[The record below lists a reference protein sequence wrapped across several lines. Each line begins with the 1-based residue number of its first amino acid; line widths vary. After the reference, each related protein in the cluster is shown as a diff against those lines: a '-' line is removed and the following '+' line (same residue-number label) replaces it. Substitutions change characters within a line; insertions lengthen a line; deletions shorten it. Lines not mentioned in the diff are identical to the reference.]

1 MVTKSLKTIED
12 WKKIIHEV
20 ALKFKNKELKQIE
33 GSIVDETDIN
43 KRCFNGG
50 LLCTLGYDMTRFQGQ
65 DPKDDPLEFGW
76 TQYRKLK
83 CVNSFQRLIGKQ
95 YIKCSYS
102 KKHRE
107 YDQEEFELIED
118 YIGHLNDVHGLKNI
132 KLEQQFLKDLENALK

>member
-20 ALKFKNKELKQIE
+20 ALKFKNKELRQIE
-33 GSIVDETDIN
+33 GSLVHETDIN
-43 KRCFNGG
+43 RRCFNGG
-50 LLCTLGYDMTRFQGQ
+50 LLCTLGYDMTRFQGD

-76 TQYRKLK
+76 IQYKKLK
-83 CVNSFQRLIGKQ
+83 CVDSFEKLIGKQ
-95 YIKCSYS
+95 CIKCS
-102 KKHRE
+102 KKH
-107 YDQEEFELIED
+107 EEWEEEHFSLIED